1 MIQER
6 LGGVVEEK
14 NISHPGGLLIDHS
27 SSSSPTS
34 SVSSQSQSS
43 SSSSL
48 SSAASEQQQ
57 QQQQNNLRCPRCDS
71 TNTKFCYYNNY
82 NLAQPRHFCK
92 TCRRYWT
99 KGGALRN
106 VPIGGGCRKSK
117 VAPAIAL
124 AGGYGRSGATKT
136 KPAPSDLFLRSNLT
150 SGLDNELPSGPILCA
165 PPHTSHLM
173 TLFRSTTVQNPNP
186 NLNSATHRALF
197 GATTVAEQEGT
208 LHAHSLSLD
217 PLSHLGLCASLCR
230 NNNSYSY
237 QQQPQQQQ
245 QQQPQQNNNNTDI
258 QDLCHRLK
266 SSSSCY
272 NDQLQTVANDVGSFD
287 PSSCSTAASV
297 ITAASMATSSPT
309 PIMEHIRHSLGEFG
323 HWNQALAWPDLP
335 TPNVA
340 FH

>member
-14 NISHPGGLLIDHS
+14 NISHLGGLLIDHS

-48 SSAASEQQQ
+48 SSAASE

-106 VPIGGGCRKSK
+106 VPIGGGCRKSR

-124 AGGYGRSGATKT
+124 AGGYGRSGAIKT
-136 KPAPSDLFLRSNLT
+136 KPAQSDLLPRSNLT

-165 PPHTSHLM
+165 PPHISHLM
-173 TLFRSTTVQNPNP
+173 TLFRSPTVQNPNP
-186 NLNSATHRALF
+186 DLNSATRRALF

-237 QQQPQQQQ
+237 HQQPQ
-245 QQQPQQNNNNTDI
+245 QQQPQQNNNVTDI

-266 SSSSCY
+266 ASSSSY
-272 NDQLQTVANDVGSFD
+272 NDQLQTVASDVGSFD

-297 ITAASMATSSPT
+297 ITAAGMATSSPN
-309 PIMEHIRHSLGEFG
+309 PIMEHIRHPIGEFG
-323 HWNQALAWPDLP
+323 LWNQALAWSDLP
-335 TPNVA
+335 APNVA

>member
-136 KPAPSDLFLRSNLT
+136 MPAPSDLFLRSNLT

-186 NLNSATHRALF
+186 HLNSATHRALF
-197 GATTVAEQEGT
+197 GATT
-208 LHAHSLSLD
+208 
-217 PLSHLGLCASLCR
+217 
-230 NNNSYSY
+230 
-237 QQQPQQQQ
+237 
-245 QQQPQQNNNNTDI
+245 QNNNITDI

-297 ITAASMATSSPT
+297 ITAAGMATSSPT

>member
-6 LGGVVEEK
+6 LGGAVEEKK
-14 NISHPGGLLIDHS
+14 NISHPGGHLIDHS
-27 SSSSPTS
+27 SSSTPTS

-43 SSSSL
+43 STSSP
-48 SSAASEQQQ
+48 SSAASE
-57 QQQQNNLRCPRCDS
+57 QQQNNLRCPRCDS

-136 KPAPSDLFLRSNLT
+136 KPAPSDLLLRSNLT
-150 SGLDNELPSGPILCA
+150 SGLDNALPSGPILCA
-165 PPHTSHLM
+165 SPHTSHLM
-173 TLFRSTTVQNPNP
+173 TLFRSTTGQNPNP
-186 NLNSATHRALF
+186 NLNSATRRALF

-208 LHAHSLSLD
+208 LHAHGLSLD
-217 PLSHLGLCASLCR
+217 PLSHLGFYASLCR

-237 QQQPQQQQ
+237 HQQPQQQH
-245 QQQPQQNNNNTDI
+245 PQQNNITTDI

-297 ITAASMATSSPT
+297 ITAAGMAASSPT
-309 PIMEHIRHSLGEFG
+309 PIMEHIRHSIGEFG
-323 HWNQALAWPDLP
+323 HWNQALAWSDLP

>member
-6 LGGVVEEK
+6 LGGAVEEKK
-14 NISHPGGLLIDHS
+14 NISHPGGHLIDHS

-34 SVSSQSQSS
+34 SVSSQPQSS
-43 SSSSL
+43 STSSL
-48 SSAASEQQQ
+48 SSAASEQQ

-106 VPIGGGCRKSK
+106 VPIGGSCRKSK

-136 KPAPSDLFLRSNLT
+136 KPAPSDLLLRSNLT
-150 SGLDNELPSGPILCA
+150 SGLDNALPSGPILCA
-165 PPHTSHLM
+165 SPHTSHLM
-173 TLFRSTTVQNPNP
+173 TLFRSTTGQNPNP
-186 NLNSATHRALF
+186 NLNSATRRALF
-197 GATTVAEQEGT
+197 GATT
-208 LHAHSLSLD
+208 
-217 PLSHLGLCASLCR
+217 
-230 NNNSYSY
+230 
-237 QQQPQQQQ
+237 
-245 QQQPQQNNNNTDI
+245 QNNITTDI

-297 ITAASMATSSPT
+297 ITAAGMAASSPT
-309 PIMEHIRHSLGEFG
+309 PIVEHIRHSIGEFG
-323 HWNQALAWPDLP
+323 HWNQALAWSDLP

>member
-173 TLFRSTTVQNPNP
+173 TLFR
-186 NLNSATHRALF
+186 
-197 GATTVAEQEGT
+197 
-208 LHAHSLSLD
+208 
-217 PLSHLGLCASLCR
+217 

-245 QQQPQQNNNNTDI
+245 QQQPQQNNNITDI

-297 ITAASMATSSPT
+297 ITAAGMATSSPT